1 MPLCLPSKSKPFLD
15 FSATGKIVGML
26 LEVPNFREV
35 SRRYLEDVV
44 YFKSQVMLAD
54 QELRKPSP

>member
-1 MPLCLPSKSKPFLD
+1 
-15 FSATGKIVGML
+15 ML

-44 YFKSQVMLAD
+44 YFQSQVRLAD